1 MLEIILNIFLI
12 INDDFVV
19 AFKAKA
25 HEMEGG
31 DDRKIKFLKDNAR
44 NDYTEAENFNAPTNS
59 KGGFMKYKK
68 FARLEQQGMQFQL
81 FEEIFQHYNAPQRPI
96 VCVTP
101 VVNGKLFE
109 N

>member
-12 INDDFVV
+12 IENDFVV
-19 AFKAKA
+19 AFRAKA

-31 DDRKIKFLKDNAR
+31 DDRKINFLKGSVINDFGSAEGFEAPSNA
-44 NDYTEAENFNAPTNS
+44 
-59 KGGFMKYKK
+59 KGEFMKYKK
-68 FARLEQQGMQFQL
+68 FARLEQQGMQYQL
-81 FEEIFQHYNAPQRPI
+81 FEEIFAHYNVPQNPI

-101 VVNGKLFE
+101 VVNGKIMG

>member
-12 INDDFVV
+12 IENDFVI

-31 DDRKIKFLKDNAR
+31 DDRKIDFLKKSVWADFEDAIHF
-44 NDYTEAENFNAPTNS
+44 DAPSNE
-59 KGGFMKYKK
+59 KGEYMKYKK
-68 FARLEQQGMQFQL
+68 FARLEQQGMQFRL
-81 FEEIFQHYNAPQRPI
+81 FEEIFTHFNVPQNPI

-101 VVNGKLFE
+101 VVNGKILG

>member
-12 INDDFVV
+12 IDNDFVV

-44 NDYTEAENFNAPTNS
+44 KDYTESENFNAPTNE
-59 KGGFMKYKK
+59 KGEFMKYRKFSLLEKK
-68 FARLEQQGMQFQL
+68 GMQFQL
-81 FEEIFQHYNAPQRPI
+81 FEEIFQHFNAPQRPI

-101 VVNGKLFE
+101 VVDGKLFE

>member
-12 INDDFVV
+12 IENDFVV

-31 DDRKIKFLKDNAR
+31 DDRKIRFLKDNV
-44 NDYTEAENFNAPTNS
+44 NDDFNYAEVFDAPTNA
-59 KGGFMKYKK
+59 KGEYMKYKQ
-68 FARLEQQGMQFQL
+68 FARLEQKGMQFQL
-81 FEEIFQHYNAPQRPI
+81 FEEVFRRFNVPQNPI

-101 VVNGKLFE
+101 VVDGKVLG

>member
-12 INDDFVV
+12 IENGLVV
-19 AFKAKA
+19 AFKVKA

-31 DDRKIKFLKDNAR
+31 DDRKIKFLKENVNADFETAR
-44 NDYTEAENFNAPTNS
+44 DFSAPQNE
-59 KGGFMKYKK
+59 KGKFMKYNQ
-68 FARLEQQGMQFQL
+68 FAKLEKQGMQYKL
-81 FEEIFQHYNAPQRPI
+81 FEEIFQSYQVPQNPM

-101 VVNGKLFE
+101 VVDGKIFG

>member
-12 INDDFVV
+12 IENDFVV

-31 DDRKIKFLKDNAR
+31 DDRKIKFLKENVKG
-44 NDYTEAENFNAPTNS
+44 DYINAENFDAPTNS

-68 FARLEQQGMQFQL
+68 FARLEQQGMQFHL
-81 FEEIFQHYNAPQRPI
+81 FEEIFQHYNAPQRPV

-101 VVNGKLFE
+101 VVDNKIIE